1 MLDDIR
7 LETNREGE
15 RGMKGRTKGAPRIKL
30 KRRRA
35 ESIGMGRNITRR
47 LTAELFRSC
56 SFVVD
61 VFRIGGGVGKGS
73 LIVFKRSSCL
83 NWE

>member
-1 MLDDIR
+1 
-7 LETNREGE
+7 
-15 RGMKGRTKGAPRIKL
+15 
-30 KRRRA
+30 
-35 ESIGMGRNITRR
+35 MGRNITRR

-56 SFVVD
+56 WFVVD

-83 NWE
+83 NWEWRRGWMISERIDGVRLIGRCL

>member
-7 LETNREGE
+7 LETNGNRERNEG
-15 RGMKGRTKGAPRIKL
+15 TKGAARTKL
-30 KRRRA
+30 KRRRVL
-35 ESIGMGRNITRR
+35 EWGGITRRR

-61 VFRIGGGVGKGS
+61 VFRIGGRVGKGS

>member
-7 LETNREGE
+7 LETNGEGE
-15 RGMKGRTKGAPRIKL
+15 RGMKGRTKGIKL